1 MDKPPIIEQIGF
13 VVAGA
18 SFLLSYMIYHNYSE
32 NFWYSLAGAALTAG
46 VIWPTYIV
54 LRWIYLAI
62 KE

>member
-18 SFLLSYMIYHNYSE
+18 SLVLSFLLYYHDAGD
-32 NFWYSLAGAALTAG
+32 FWYSFAAALLTVG
-46 VIWPTYIV
+46 VVWPTYIV